1 MNLVAIQEK
10 LKDFPNQVIMAYA
23 NGQNPE
29 VPAYMALAELQR
41 RKRMS
46 QGMKEAPKETVK
58 DRIERESVQQA
69 TGLLDA
75 QMGAQQARQAQQP
88 QQLQQPQAEPP
99 AQPQAMAPQPEMPA
113 MAAGGITRLPVGDMF
128 NYRDGGI
135 VAFADEGLVDY
146 ESQMSGSAPMKRG
159 KTKQEVREEMERE
172 RAENMRRVALEG
184 QNQRPTM
191 RHPDL
196 LGATPVEE
204 TVQGSQP
211 APRPPRVMPRPS
223 AGESPGGVS
232 ALPRQDLAMDMLK
245 KSQEMI
251 NQKPEIPET
260 YEALM
265 ERARA
270 KNPALQ
276 KPIGADYQKKLEE
289 LSEFDK
295 EARGKFGEREAA
307 RSKQD
312 FYDALIAAGEAT
324 RGGGGI
330 GSLLGGFGKASSA
343 SRASAQERAARQE
356 ALQREQDLNMA
367 KLNSELE
374 NLRRAEAI
382 GDVKAQQES
391 LAKIA
396 DIKNT
401 MKQNQMTLQ
410 ANTAQTAA
418 TLRGQNMQ
426 AETARAQTAA
436 YRKNELFD
444 IAERIRP
451 QYPNLTEEQLL
462 QKALPFTRAGVGAE
476 SKLDVVTENRLKE
489 LDKKR
494 FLNAQ
499 VYANDSKKLAAANAL
514 LDQEEQ
520 RIRREAGGAAPS
532 GGGTRIKLDA
542 NGVPIQ

>member
-1 MNLVAIQEK
+1 
-10 LKDFPNQVIMAYA
+10 
-23 NGQNPE
+23 
-29 VPAYMALAELQR
+29 
-41 RKRMS
+41 
-46 QGMKEAPKETVK
+46 
-58 DRIERESVQQA
+58 VQQA

-462 QKALPFTRAGVGAE
+462 QKALPFTRAGVGAD

-494 FLNAQ
+494 LMNAQ
-499 VYANDSKKLAAANAL
+499 IYANDSKKLEAANTP
-514 LDQEEQ
+514 LDQEER

>member
-1 MNLVAIQEK
+1 
-10 LKDFPNQVIMAYA
+10 
-23 NGQNPE
+23 
-29 VPAYMALAELQR
+29 
-41 RKRMS
+41 
-46 QGMKEAPKETVK
+46 
-58 DRIERESVQQA
+58 
-69 TGLLDA
+69 
-75 QMGAQQARQAQQP
+75 
-88 QQLQQPQAEPP
+88 
-99 AQPQAMAPQPEMPA
+99 
-113 MAAGGITRLPVGDMF
+113 
-128 NYRDGGI
+128 
-135 VAFADEGLVDY
+135 
-146 ESQMSGSAPMKRG
+146 
-159 KTKQEVREEMERE
+159 
-172 RAENMRRVALEG
+172 
-184 QNQRPTM
+184 
-191 RHPDL
+191 
-196 LGATPVEE
+196 
-204 TVQGSQP
+204 
-211 APRPPRVMPRPS
+211 
-223 AGESPGGVS
+223 
-232 ALPRQDLAMDMLK
+232 MDMLK

-276 KPIGADYQKKLEE
+276 KPIGADYQRKLEE
-289 LSEFDK
+289 ISRFDQQAQK
-295 EARGKFGEREAA
+295 NFGERETA

-396 DIKNT
+396 DIKNS

-418 TLRGQNMQ
+418 MIRGQDIQ
-426 AETARAQTAA
+426 AKSSRDQTAA

-444 IAERIRP
+444 IAERLRP
-451 QYPNLTEEQLL
+451 QFPNLSEEQLL
-462 QKALPFTRAGVGAE
+462 QKGPPQN
-476 SKLDVVTENRLKE
+476 SE
-489 LDKKR
+489 LCYVSI
-494 FLNAQ
+494 LVEAT
-499 VYANDSKKLAAANAL
+499 YLYHL
-514 LDQEEQ
+514 LFQN
-520 RIRREAGGAAPS
+520 IY
-532 GGGTRIKLDA
+532 
-542 NGVPIQ
+542 